1 MHFFKLTK
9 SILALLLSI
18 NFKSPSKNLMHMIW
32 SWFSTSVTLIMMD
45 CLTLKNFG
53 LQRFRIAKL
62 SPTQILR
69 QFSTC
74 SIERKVNLSM
84 KMILNTFYQL
94 SKNNGVLYYNPNQ
107 HVIPKLLSRLAWRNS
122 LICLSNL
129 AYSLIRRSPE
139 RKRLK
144 TSQLLMRIF

>member
-1 MHFFKLTK
+1 M
-9 SILALLLSI
+9 ALLQSI
-18 NFKSPSKNLMHMIW
+18 NFKLPSKDLMHMIW
-32 SWFSTSVTLIMMD
+32 SWFSTSVTLITMD

-107 HVIPKLLSRLAWRNS
+107 HVISKLLSRLAWRNS